1 MDANR
6 REKIKSFSREI
17 SFLNPTEQIYLV
29 TLWTSQLEKNRT
41 LLERTAYIWLGKL
54 NLKTKAEGWMES
66 RLEKDITLPPG
77 RLAYECRYYLE
88 LKRKMIP
95 WLIHLARNV
104 KNRILHRKRRA
115 LAKEFSGNNNGEGPP
130 WGGVDLENQEPG
142 SYVPIEVGGIVF
154 PPPDLD
160 FSSLRN
166 TRDKIREQA
175 KRSNLVIEEERLIS
189 EGEML
194 QLKNLFPLKAY
205 HAFAHLSRSL
215 DGRFFYKENPLVR
228 VEELIGW
235 GGGVEILSFQ
245 LVFSRK
251 VPDRTQ
257 DVYRK
262 RGVHFIFRCPG
273 VPGVEIASIT
283 YGKEI
288 FNEFSM
294 TFEGLKGCGY
304 SVKKYGRYRKHSR
317 TITIPEEV
325 FEVEFPGVIEA
336 RFFRD
341 RERSKAYGV
350 ELSYPSLLAGL
361 PGSA

>member
-1 MDANR
+1 MEASQKK
-6 REKIKSFSREI
+6 KIESFSREI
-17 SFLNPTEQIYLV
+17 SFLNPSGQIYL
-29 TLWTSQLEKNRT
+29 TKLWTDMLEEDQT
-41 LLERTAYIWLGKL
+41 LLERTAHIWLGKL
-54 NLKTKAEGWMES
+54 YLKTKAEEWMES
-66 RLEKDITLPPG
+66 RLEKDVTLPPG
-77 RLAYECRYYLE
+77 RLAYECRYFLK
-88 LKRKMIP
+88 LKRKMTP

-115 LAKEFSGNNNGEGPP
+115 LAKEFPGNNKWEGPP

-160 FSSLRN
+160 FSSLKN

-175 KRSNLVIEEERLIS
+175 KRSNLIIEDERLIG
-189 EGEML
+189 EGEMS

-228 VEELIGW
+228 VEELIRW

-245 LVFSRK
+245 LIFSQK
-251 VPDRTQ
+251 VPDQTQ
-257 DVYRK
+257 DVYKK
-262 RGVHFIFRCPG
+262 RGVYFVFRCPG
-273 VPGVEIASIT
+273 VPDVEIASIT

-294 TFEGLKGCGY
+294 TFEGLMGCGY
-304 SVKKYGRYRKHSR
+304 SVKKYLRYRKHSR

-325 FEVEFPGVIEA
+325 VEVEFPDVIEA

-341 RERSKAYGV
+341 REKSKAYGV
-350 ELSYPSLLAGL
+350 ELKTGERKNH
-361 PGSA
+361 GNEK